1 MEKSLDIKI
10 NYSKLLKF
18 ALPTIIANVF
28 IGIYSTIDG
37 IFVSNFVG
45 TDALSAVNIVM
56 PLLMISVAVGTM
68 FGTGGN
74 ALISKKI
81 GEGKIQEA
89 KENFSLLLISTVLI
103 SAIISIISFIFRKP
117 IIYMLGANSL
127 VYKLCE
133 AYAIPIFFII
143 PFTLLGILFQ
153 MFFISE
159 GRPTINMVSSIMG
172 GVVNII
178 LDYILIVKFNMGL
191 QGAAIATGI
200 GYSVPSVIG
209 IIFFARNKKGT
220 LSFTKPKLDMNAI
233 ISSSSN
239 GASEMVSLLSSSIV
253 MVAMNSIMIRL
264 AGTDGVSAITI
275 IIYTQHLLSSVFMG
289 YATGISSLISFN
301 QGRKNTDNLKK
312 IYKIS
317 LSTIITISIITF
329 ISSLIFVKPIIKI
342 FTASEGNVFN
352 LALNGFRIF
361 SVSILVIGINIFSS
375 TMFTALNDGKTSAII
390 SCLRTLVFLLISLII
405 LPTIIGV
412 NGIWLAIPV
421 SEILSLIVSIYYF
434 NKYKNVYNY
443 A

>member
-1 MEKSLDIKI
+1 MEKSLDINI
-10 NYSKLLKF
+10 NHSKLLKF

-37 IFVSNFVG
+37 IFVSNFIG

-89 KENFSLLLISTVLI
+89 KQNFTLLLISTILI
-103 SAIISIISFIFRKP
+103 SSIISIISFIFRKP
-117 IIYMLGANSL
+117 ILYMLGANSII
-127 VYKLCE
+127 YKLCE
-133 AYAIPIFFII
+133 SYAVPIFFII

-159 GRPTINMVSSIMG
+159 GRPTINMISSIMG
-172 GVVNII
+172 GIVNIV
-178 LDYILIVKFNMGL
+178 LDYILIVKLNMGL

-200 GYSVPSVIG
+200 GYSIPSIIG
-209 IIFFARNKKGT
+209 IIFFALNKKGT
-220 LSFTKPKLDMNAI
+220 LQFTKPKLDINAI
-233 ISSSSN
+233 INSCSN
-239 GASEMVSLLSSSIV
+239 GSSEMVSLLSSSIV

-275 IIYTQHLLSSVFMG
+275 ILYTQHLLSSVYMG
-289 YATGISSLISFN
+289 YSTGISSLISFN
-301 QGRKNTDNLKK
+301 QGRKNTENLKK

-317 LSTIITISIITF
+317 IHTIITISIITF
-329 ISSLIFVKPIIKI
+329 ILSLTLSKPVIKI
-342 FTASEGNVFN
+342 FTGAGTNVFEM
-352 LALNGFRIF
+352 ALNGFKIF
-361 SVSILVIGINIFSS
+361 SISVLFIGINIFAS

-390 SCLRTLVFLLISLII
+390 SCLRTLVFLLISLLI
-405 LPTIIGV
+405 LPALIGI
-412 NGIWLAIPV
+412 NGVWLAIPI

-434 NKYKNVYNY
+434 NKYKNVYHY